1 MLEAEAGRR
10 YPKPD
15 RHLAYG
21 TAGFRARADVL
32 DSTFF
37 RMGML
42 AALRSRARGGLWV
55 GLMVTASHNP
65 EADNGIKLVDCDG
78 GMLAQAWERHATA
91 VANAPDDGLA
101 AALASVADQEGLG
114 PNQATGR
121 VLIGRDTRSHSAR
134 LSSLASE
141 GAGLVGSL
149 TEDAG
154 LVTTPQLHHV
164 VRFRN
169 YLPEEEEAGILPQGT
184 AGTEET
190 GFPAVGDPDMR
201 GFEHLR
207 GLPHQGYFR
216 MLAAAFD
223 ELCEG
228 KTCEP
233 L

>member
-1 MLEAEAGRR
+1 MLGAEVARL

-21 TAGFRARADVL
+21 TAGFRARADIL

-65 EADNGIKLVDCDG
+65 EADNGIKLIDCDG
-78 GMLAQAWERHATA
+78 GMLAQSWERHATA
-91 VANAPDDGLA
+91 VANAPDDGLG
-101 AALASVADQEGLG
+101 AALVSVAEEEGLIG
-114 PNQATGR
+114 SVSATAGR
-121 VLIGRDTRSHSAR
+121 VLIGRDTRLHSPR
-134 LSSLASE
+134 LSSVASE
-141 GAGLVGSL
+141 GARLFGGLA
-149 TEDAG
+149 EEAG
-154 LVTTPQLHHV
+154 LVTTPQLHHL

-169 YLPEEEEAGILPQGT
+169 FLPAQEAGP
-184 AGTEET
+184 
-190 GFPAVGDPDMR
+190 PANGEPDMR

-207 GLPHQGYFR
+207 GLPHQGYFA

-223 ELCEG
+223 ELCDG
-228 KTCEP
+228 RPCEP

>member
-1 MLEAEAGRR
+1 MLEAQAARR
-10 YPKPD
+10 YTKPD

-21 TAGFRARADVL
+21 TAGFRARADIL

-78 GMLAQAWERHATA
+78 GMLAQSWERHATA
-91 VANAPDDGLA
+91 VANAPDDGLV
-101 AALASVADQEGLG
+101 AALVSVAKEEGLELVG
-114 PNQATGR
+114 AETAAGTAGR
-121 VLIGRDTRSHSAR
+121 VLIGRDTRLHSSR

-141 GAGLVGSL
+141 GAVLVGSL
-149 TEDAG
+149 AEDAG
-154 LVTTPQLHHV
+154 LVTTPQLHHL

-169 YLPEEEEAGILPQGT
+169 YLPPQAAGH
-184 AGTEET
+184 
-190 GFPAVGDPDMR
+190 PAPGEPDMR

-207 GLPHQGYFR
+207 GLPHQGYFA
-216 MLAAAFD
+216 MLAAAFE
-223 ELCEG
+223 ELCDG
-228 KTCEP
+228 HPCEP